1 MELQIIQS
9 KIYEIRGQK
18 VMLDFDLAGLYQV
31 ETRVL
36 NQAVKRNSKRF
47 PVDFM
52 FQLNAEEWEILKS
65 QIVISS
71 WGGTRKLPFAFT
83 EQGLAMLSGVLNSDI
98 AIEVNISIMRA
109 FVAVRQLV
117 SALPVN
123 DITRLQNEIK
133 ELKEY
138 VEEAFADYNDINE
151 DTRMQLELINQAIAE
166 LQVNDK
172 RPGNPVIRSVLYF
185 IIKEN
190 EITYIIY
197 RIDPCADGG

>member
-9 KIYEIRGQK
+9 KIYETRGQK

-133 ELKEY
+133 ELKEK
-138 VEEAFADYNDINE
+138 VEGAFADYNDINE

-166 LQVNDK
+166 LQVNDN
-172 RPGNPVIRSVLYF
+172 RPDGKSRNPIGF
-185 IIKEN
+185 ISYNKGE
-190 EITYIIY
+190 
-197 RIDPCADGG
+197 

>member
-1 MELQIIQS
+1 MGNLE
-9 KIYEIRGQK
+9 
-18 VMLDFDLAGLYQV
+18 V
-31 ETRVL
+31 T
-36 NQAVKRNSKRF
+36 
-47 PVDFM
+47 
-52 FQLNAEEWEILKS
+52 
-65 QIVISS
+65 IVISS

-138 VEEAFADYNDINE
+138 VEGAFADYNDINE

-172 RPGNPVIRSVLYF
+172 RPDGKSRNPIGF
-185 IIKEN
+185 ISYNKGE
-190 EITYIIY
+190 
-197 RIDPCADGG
+197 

>member
-1 MELQIIQS
+1 
-9 KIYEIRGQK
+9 
-18 VMLDFDLAGLYQV
+18 
-31 ETRVL
+31 
-36 NQAVKRNSKRF
+36 
-47 PVDFM
+47 M

-172 RPGNPVIRSVLYF
+172 RPDGNPVIRSVLYL

-197 RIDPCADGG
+197 RIDPCADGDEEYQKLSVALSKSRLLVSG

>member
-1 MELQIIQS
+1 
-9 KIYEIRGQK
+9 
-18 VMLDFDLAGLYQV
+18 
-31 ETRVL
+31 
-36 NQAVKRNSKRF
+36 
-47 PVDFM
+47 
-52 FQLNAEEWEILKS
+52 
-65 QIVISS
+65 
-71 WGGTRKLPFAFT
+71 
-83 EQGLAMLSGVLNSDI
+83 MLSGVLNSDI

-166 LQVNDK
+166 LQVNDN
-172 RPGNPVIRSVLYF
+172 RPDGKSRNPIGF
-185 IIKEN
+185 ISYNKGE
-190 EITYIIY
+190 
-197 RIDPCADGG
+197 